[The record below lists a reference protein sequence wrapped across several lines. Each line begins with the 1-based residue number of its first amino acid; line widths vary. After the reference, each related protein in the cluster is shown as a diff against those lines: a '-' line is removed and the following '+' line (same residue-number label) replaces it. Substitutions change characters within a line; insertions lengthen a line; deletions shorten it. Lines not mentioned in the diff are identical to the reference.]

1 MIDLEKLT
9 AELNSKSGI
18 YFDDFFNIKEV
29 KKTSSMITYRNE
41 GTSLALNRFDIPQ
54 EKVKVL
60 KWFNDYWIF
69 LEVRGID
76 NVNEIIKK
84 LESHI
89 NISLCVFQGET
100 SDEDK
105 YQLFRAEWDDFCN
118 DDEIHSQPHWHIT
131 SSQALEKTFISYAI
145 DLDKKDF
152 VDLLESEKKRVFD
165 VKKIH
170 FAMNGNW
177 SNYETNIHK
186 IDSEEKVI
194 KWWFGILNH
203 IRTELDK

>member
-1 MIDLEKLT
+1 MIDLDKLT

-29 KKTSSMITYRNE
+29 RKTSRMITYRNE
-41 GTSLALNRFDIPQ
+41 GTSLALNRFDTPQ

-60 KWFNDYWIF
+60 KWFDDYWIF
-69 LEVRGID
+69 LELRGIS
-76 NVNEIIKK
+76 NINETIKK
-84 LESHI
+84 LENHI

-118 DDEIHSQPHWHIT
+118 PDEIHSQPHWHIT
-131 SSQALEKTFISYAI
+131 SSQALEKTFVSYAI
-145 DLDKKDF
+145 GFDKKDF
-152 VDLLESEKKRVFD
+152 VDLLENEKQRVFD

-177 SNYETNIHK
+177 SNSETNIHK
-186 IDSEEKVI
+186 IDSEEKVL